1 MSSALRNVTDSQAT
15 SLSLVVWMQVSSHE
29 VSATPSCSI
38 VSIVLRCSDSDDSD
52 EEDLSDD
59 E

>member
-15 SLSLVVWMQVSSHE
+15 SLVVWMQVSSHE